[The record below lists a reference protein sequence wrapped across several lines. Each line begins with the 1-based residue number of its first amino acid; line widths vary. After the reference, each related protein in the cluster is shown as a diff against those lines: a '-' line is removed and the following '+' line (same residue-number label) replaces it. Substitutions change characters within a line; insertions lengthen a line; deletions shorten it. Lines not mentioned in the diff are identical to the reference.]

1 MFSKI
6 IPSIRKYGNFT
17 DDEIAMVTDRLQLLN
32 YEKSTCLLKPGQV
45 CHGIYFVNSG
55 AFRQY
60 DEQEDG
66 IENIIHLFM
75 DGDWMLEYKSFTLQK
90 PSASFLEATE
100 DSEVLLLSVHDLHE
114 LIRISGAFFKLG
126 SILEVAVQN
135 QPYQNNRMSPEEKYA
150 LLLKEKPGLIN
161 SFPAKYIA
169 SYLGMAPET
178 LSRVRR
184 KLIS

>member
-6 IPSIRKYGNFT
+6 ISAIRKYGNFT
-17 DDEIAMVTDRLQLLN
+17 DDELSMVTGRLQLLN
-32 YEKSTCLLKPGQV
+32 YERNSNLLKPGQI
-45 CHGIYFVNSG
+45 CGGIYFVNSG

-60 DEQEDG
+60 DVTEEG
-66 IENIIHLFM
+66 IDNTINLFM
-75 DGDWMLEYKSFTLQK
+75 DADWMLEYKSFTLQK
-90 PSASFLEATE
+90 PSEIFIEATE
-100 DSEVLLLSVHDLHE
+100 DSEVFLLTVHALHE
-114 LIRISGAFFKLG
+114 LINISGAFFKLG

-135 QPYQNNRMSPEEKYA
+135 QRYQNNRITPEEKYA
-150 LLLKEKPGLIN
+150 LLLKEKPELIN
-161 SFPAKYIA
+161 RFPAKYIA